1 MSQTPP
7 SSSSNSSS
15 ARKRKAVDSSNNDAV
30 GTGGSRDNCSD
41 STEKNSPYV
50 QADENYDDFNLHGT
64 YFDEENT
71 EGARGG
77 KDVRSSHQCISG
89 SSSTDSV
96 LTAEDLVLAK
106 GMMWGS
112 LTRPLDSEY
121 LKKEEH
127 QIRKCLNSAFVE
139 HVSSSIIIIGP
150 PGGSKKQLLDRI
162 VGSFVNND
170 SKNANT
176 KEVSIARVNGFLCQQ
191 DNVAIKLLADQFL
204 VRSAT
209 ENRHFNLAVEDLET
223 HFRQCKINKT
233 PAIIVL
239 EEIDLFAVRDK
250 QILIYTLLD
259 LMHKR
264 DLLFVVVG
272 LTASAH
278 IHQLLGTI
286 PALILTPSLTIV

>member
-1 MSQTPP
+1 MRKRKAAGSGGSDGSDGDSAAPAASQESDDNNFHLTSYFIDEGSPQGGSRETVTSTTTKVPP
-7 SSSSNSSS
+7 SSSSSS
-15 ARKRKAVDSSNNDAV
+15 A
-30 GTGGSRDNCSD
+30 
-41 STEKNSPYV
+41 E
-50 QADENYDDFNLHGT
+50 
-64 YFDEENT
+64 
-71 EGARGG
+71 
-77 KDVRSSHQCISG
+77 
-89 SSSTDSV
+89 V

-106 GMMWGS
+106 GVMWGS

-121 LKKEEH
+121 LKKEEG
-127 QIRKCLNSAFVE
+127 QIRKCLNNAFIE

-162 VGSFVNND
+162 IGSFINND
-170 SKNANT
+170 SKNSDT
-176 KEVSIARVNGFLCQQ
+176 KDVSIARVNGFLCQQ
-191 DNVAIKLLADQFL
+191 DNVAIKLLADQLL

-209 ENRHFNLAVEDLET
+209 ENRHFNLAVEDLEA

-278 IHQLLGTI
+278 IHQLLGTSKYS
-286 PALILTPSLTIV
+286 PILRVF